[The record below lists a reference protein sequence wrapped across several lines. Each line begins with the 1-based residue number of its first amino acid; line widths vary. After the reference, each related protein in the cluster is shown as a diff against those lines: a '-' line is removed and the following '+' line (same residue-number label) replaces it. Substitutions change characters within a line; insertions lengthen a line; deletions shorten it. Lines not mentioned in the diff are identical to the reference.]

1 MGFNNVNIEKI
12 AKKINLFES
21 VIFIYFKKKKELK
34 IQKYNYVFKIQ
45 ILFFFT
51 KNINMF
57 HFTDNIIALLFTNL
71 FSSHFL
77 ARSNT
82 YLDKLYTL
90 SNFPQ
95 FSFFLSLPR

>member
-1 MGFNNVNIEKI
+1 MF
-12 AKKINLFES
+12 
-21 VIFIYFKKKKELK
+21 LK
-34 IQKYNYVFKIQ
+34 IKS
-45 ILFFFT
+45 LFFFT

-77 ARSNT
+77 SRSNT
-82 YLDKLYTL
+82 YRDKLYTV

-95 FSFFLSLPR
+95 FSCLPR